1 MFCLGVAAP
10 EVVTRFKEGYDK
22 ACDIWSL
29 GVIMYILLCGY
40 APFWGSSASDILR
53 RVKNSKVDFPDREW
67 QHISP
72 EATSLVNRMLNRNS
86 SMRPSA
92 EELLE
97 DAWFKGSA
105 SGKALPSAVPNLKR
119 FNAKRKFRAE
129 IEAIKI
135 DNRMKKTILGLRVEA
150 LIIDMLRGT
159 GELKQIK
166 TLNGV
171 LSARSADKTSVDKAT
186 FAAALTAECG
196 VDAATAS
203 NHFDAFCAW
212 KDSPTIRFHEY
223 CHACLAVLPGD
234 SAAKID
240 MAFGLYDVDSS
251 GLIDRT
257 EFGDLARNM
266 LVGQANGVRTT
277 TTNSIQC
284 AVMPHQ
290 QLSFVFSLFC
300 ILTHSCPC
308 HQEIALTAMIK
319 DEFEQ
324 ADKDGDGMV
333 SLDEWRN
340 AAVQQPRIA
349 K

>member
-1 MFCLGVAAP
+1 
-10 EVVTRFKEGYDK
+10 
-22 ACDIWSL
+22 
-29 GVIMYILLCGY
+29 MYILLCGY

-72 EATSLVNRMLNRNS
+72 EATSLVNKMLNRNS

-97 DAWFKGSA
+97 DAWFKSA
-105 SGKALPSAVPNLKR
+105 SGKALVSAVPNLKR

-129 IEAIKI
+129 IQAIKI

-150 LIIDMLRGT
+150 LIIDMLRDSGD
-159 GELKQIK
+159 LKQIK

-171 LSARSADKTSVDKAT
+171 LSARSVDKTSVDKAT

-223 CHACLAVLPGD
+223 CHACLAVLPGERD
-234 SAAKID
+234 AKID

-251 GLIDRT
+251 GHIDAT
-257 EFGDLARNM
+257 EFTDLARNM

-277 TTNSIQC
+277 HTNRQRIAFNC
-284 AVMPHQ
+284 P
-290 QLSFVFSLFC
+290 QLITL
-300 ILTHSCPC
+300 IAMQHSCRC
-308 HQEIALTAMIK
+308 LN
-319 DEFEQ
+319 
-324 ADKDGDGMV
+324 MV
-333 SLDEWRN
+333 LSL
-340 AAVQQPRIA
+340 
-349 K
+349 